1 MRTAHITARTKAAIA
16 KWPMMKRTLKP
27 QQVYFAAESAQKG
40 KAATIPIV
48 TVVPVRF
55 IAGIFY

>member
-1 MRTAHITARTKAAIA
+1 MNLGEIA
-16 KWPMMKRTLKP
+16 NWTTRL
-27 QQVYFAAESAQKG
+27 AEGGAQKG

-55 IAGIFY
+55 IAGIVY

>member
-1 MRTAHITARTKAAIA
+1 
-16 KWPMMKRTLKP
+16 MMKYISKP
-27 QQVYFAAESAQKG
+27 RQVYFAAESAQKG

-55 IAGIFY
+55 IAGIVY